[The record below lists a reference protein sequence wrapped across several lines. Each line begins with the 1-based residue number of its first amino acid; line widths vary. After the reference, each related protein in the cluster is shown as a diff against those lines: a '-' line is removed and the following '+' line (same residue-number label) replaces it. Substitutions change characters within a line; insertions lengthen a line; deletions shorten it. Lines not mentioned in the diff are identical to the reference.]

1 MARTIDAE
9 RFLAEL
15 MQLFEETFEV
25 HHGIY
30 LDKGTSLFETL
41 NGISAAQASRPM
53 GSTGATVAA
62 HVAHVDFYLGVI
74 ERFLLTRDTTPADW
88 RAIWST
94 VRDVSPAEWSA
105 LQEELHAS
113 YQRVSAT
120 LRGVSNWDDGDTL
133 SAAMGMVVHTAAHL
147 GAIRQGLRALN

>member
-1 MARTIDAE
+1 MARTIHAE

-15 MQLFEETFEV
+15 MQLFEETFET

-41 NGISAAQASRPM
+41 SGISAAQASRPM
-53 GSTGATVAA
+53 GTGGATVAA
-62 HVAHVDFYLGVI
+62 HVAHVDFYMGVI

-94 VRDVSPAEWSA
+94 VRDVSPEEWTA
-105 LQEELHAS
+105 LQEKLHAS
-113 YQRVSAT
+113 HQRVATT
-120 LRGVSNWDDGDTL
+120 LRQVPDWDDGDTL
-133 SAAMGMVVHTAAHL
+133 SAAMGLITHTAAHL